1 MLEFLSHS
9 DYLGKKDVFKILG
22 QTTLLALV
30 LGCSGPSQQRSVQSV
45 SLSEDIGGVL
55 EKQLATSINGTL
67 TDEQVFNEFLRV
79 FSDFDLASIPAG
91 GAFSLESKDSPHNG
105 SYLYKIDP
113 ERLKNNQRIMISAG
127 QENLIFT
134 ELDISST
141 PNMKRAEI
149 DIRFKLKQGIDL
161 PILGSTSYKQDNADL
176 EKFQLYYF
184 ATWRDWNIRG
194 SRVMY
199 DLITISD

>member
-9 DYLGKKDVFKILG
+9 DYLGKKNVFKILG

-55 EKQLATSINGTL
+55 KNQISTSIKGPL

-79 FSDFDLASIPAG
+79 FSNIDLTKIPSG
-91 GAFSLESKDSPHNG
+91 GAISLEDMESPHNG

-113 ERLKNNQRIMISAG
+113 QKLKNDQKIMISAG
-127 QENLIFT
+127 QENLVIT
-134 ELDISST
+134 ELDISPI
-141 PNMKRAEI
+141 PNKNKTNL
-149 DIRFKLKQGIDL
+149 DIRFNL
-161 PILGSTSYKQDNADL
+161 
-176 EKFQLYYF
+176 
-184 ATWRDWNIRG
+184 
-194 SRVMY
+194 
-199 DLITISD
+199 